1 MSRQSVVSTGGKRF
15 SKPQSQVCQVR
26 CGDKH
31 AENFVAEMLKQSASQ
46 CLAVDGQQYL
56 RPPQALGKLQ
66 YRCDMPQLTGFA
78 GIPAF
83 MKLAY
88 SLGLSNRVADLPLSK
103 RQSRYSPGKLCEVMI
118 AILAG
123 GLERVSHID
132 DVTHD
137 PGLCAALGVERLPDQ
152 ATLSRFFRD
161 VTEQTVKFLRQ
172 ANRHF
177 SRQSA
182 TFKQTLKRLVVD
194 GDTRVVGV
202 YGKQEGTKRCPRN
215 DGRAQYTFEITTLR
229 NSHDILDGGLLEGA
243 THPAPLFAERFEAV
257 VEQLSE
263 KCDELIF
270 CGDAAWHSA
279 AIVQQIE
286 AADSSEQVACACRY
300 AIRAQLNSRLLQA
313 IVALEEEA
321 WQACDEDTQIAQVQ
335 FAFVDTRS
343 GADDRLR
350 RHVVTRKLLPDKC
363 EEAGQRVLVPQP
375 RYEYFAIVT
384 SLNWKPRRVWGFYN
398 GRTTVEI
405 ILKEGALGFQ
415 MDHLPSARLAGNGV
429 FCQLL
434 ILAYNLVNLFRR
446 LCLPQRHCRH
456 HVQTLRRM
464 VLAVP
469 GYLRRSC
476 GGGLTI
482 HCTAQGPQAQLLPR
496 IMTALEYWLRPVA
509 SLWAAP
515 GLI

>member
-1 MSRQSVVSTGGKRF
+1 MV
-15 SKPQSQVCQVR
+15 
-26 CGDKH
+26 
-31 AENFVAEMLKQSASQ
+31 
-46 CLAVDGQQYL
+46 
-56 RPPQALGKLQ
+56 
-66 YRCDMPQLTGFA
+66 
-78 GIPAF
+78 
-83 MKLAY
+83 
-88 SLGLSNRVADLPLSK
+88 
-103 RQSRYSPGKLCEVMI
+103 

-137 PGLCAALGVERLPDQ
+137 PGLCAAVGVERLPDQ

-161 VTEQTVKFLRQ
+161 VSDPAVTFLRQ

-182 TFKQTLKRLVVD
+182 TFKQGLKRLVVD
-194 GDTRVVGV
+194 GDTRIVGV
-202 YGKQEGTKRCPRN
+202 YGKQEGSKRCPRN

-243 THPAPLFAERFEAV
+243 THPAPLFAERFAAV
-257 VEQLSE
+257 VEQLSS
-263 KCDELIF
+263 KCQELVF

-279 AIVQQIE
+279 AILQQIE
-286 AADSSEQVACACRY
+286 AADSSEEVACECKY
-300 AIRAQLNSRLLQA
+300 AIRAQINSRLLGA
-313 IVALEEEA
+313 IAALEEPA
-321 WQACDEDTQIAQVQ
+321 WRACGEDTEIAEVQ

-343 GADDRLR
+343 GADHRRR
-350 RHVVTRKLLPDKC
+350 RHVVTRKLLPDPA
-363 EEAGQRVLVPQP
+363 EGGQRVLVPQP

-384 SLNWKPRRVWGFYN
+384 SLNWKPKRVWHFYN

-446 LCLPQRHCRH
+446 LCLPQQHCRH

-469 GYLRRSC
+469 GYLRR
-476 GGGLTI
+476 GADGGLTI

-496 IMTALEYWLRPVA
+496 IVKALEYWLRPVA

-515 GLI
+515 GCT

>member
-1 MSRQSVVSTGGKRF
+1 MSRKHQGRKSGKRF
-15 SKPQSQVCQVR
+15 SKPKSQVAEAR
-26 CGDKH
+26 RGDKH
-31 AENFVAEMLKQSASQ
+31 AESFVADMLKQSASQ
-46 CLAVDGQQYL
+46 CLPLDGQEYV
-56 RPPQALGKLQ
+56 RPPEALGKLE
-66 YRCDMPQLTGFA
+66 YRCDMPQLSGFA

-103 RQSRYSPGKLCEVMI
+103 RRSRYSPAKLCEVMV

-137 PGLCAALGVERLPDQ
+137 PGLCAAVGVERLPDQ

-161 VTEQTVKFLRQ
+161 AGDHTVKFLRH
-172 ANRHF
+172 ANRQF
-177 SRQSA
+177 SRQTA
-182 TFKQTLKRLVVD
+182 TFKEGLTRLVVD

-202 YGKQEGTKRCPRN
+202 YGKQEGAKVCPRN
-215 DGRAQYTFEITTLR
+215 NGRAQYTFEITTLR

-243 THPAPLFAERFEAV
+243 THPAPLFVERFEALL
-257 VEQLSE
+257 EQLSG
-263 KCDELIF
+263 KCDELVF

-279 AIVQQIE
+279 AILQQIE
-286 AADSSEQVACACRY
+286 AADSSEDVACACRY
-300 AIRAQLNSRLLQA
+300 AIRAQLNNRLRQA
-313 IVALEEEA
+313 LAAIEEDA
-321 WQACDEDTQIAQVQ
+321 WKDCGEDTQIAEVQ
-335 FAFVDTRS
+335 FAFVETRS
-343 GADDRLR
+343 GADERLR
-350 RHVVTRKLLPDKC
+350 RHVVTRKVLPDKA
-363 EEAGQRVLVPQP
+363 EEAGQGVLVPLP

-384 SLNWKPRRVWGFYN
+384 NLAWKPQRVWHFYN
-398 GRTTVEI
+398 GRATVEI

-415 MDHLPSARLAGNGV
+415 MDHLPSSRLAGNGV

-434 ILAYNLVNLFRR
+434 ILAYNLVNVFRR
-446 LCLPQRHCRH
+446 LCLPKEHCRH

-469 GYLRRSC
+469 GYIRRDSE
-476 GGGLTI
+476 GLTI
-482 HCTAQGPQAQLLPR
+482 QCAARGPQAQLLPA
-496 IMTALEYWLRPVA
+496 IMSALEYWLGPVA

-515 GLI
+515 GST

>member
-1 MSRQSVVSTGGKRF
+1 MSRKHQGRKSGKRF
-15 SKPQSQVCQVR
+15 SKPNSQVVKAR
-26 CGDKH
+26 RGDKH
-31 AENFVAEMLKQSASQ
+31 AESFVADMLKQSASQ
-46 CLAVDGQQYL
+46 CLPLDGQEYVT
-56 RPPQALGKLQ
+56 PPEALGKLE
-66 YRCDMPQLTGFA
+66 YRCDMPQLSGFA

-103 RQSRYSPGKLCEVMI
+103 RRSLYSPAKLCEVMV

-137 PGLCAALGVERLPDQ
+137 PGLCAAVGVERLPDQ

-161 VTEQTVKFLRQ
+161 AGDHTVNFLRH
-172 ANRHF
+172 ANRQL
-177 SRQSA
+177 SRQTA
-182 TFKQTLKRLVVD
+182 TFKERLTRLVVD

-202 YGKQEGTKRCPRN
+202 YGKQEGAKVCPRN
-215 DGRAQYTFEITTLR
+215 NGRAQYTFEITTLR

-243 THPAPLFAERFEAV
+243 THPAPLFVERFEALL
-257 VEQLSE
+257 EQLSG
-263 KCDELIF
+263 KCEELVF

-279 AIVQQIE
+279 AILQQIE
-286 AADSSEQVACACRY
+286 AADSSEDVACRCKY
-300 AIRAQLNSRLLQA
+300 AIRAQGKSRLQQA
-313 IVALEEEA
+313 IAGIEQDA
-321 WQACDEDTQIAQVQ
+321 WKDCGEDTQIAEVQ

-343 GADDRLR
+343 GADERLR
-350 RHVVTRKLLPDKC
+350 RHVVTRKVLAEKC
-363 EEAGQRVLVPQP
+363 EEAGQGVLVPLP

-384 SLNWKPRRVWGFYN
+384 NLNWKPKRVWHFYN
-398 GRTTVEI
+398 GRATVEI

-415 MDHLPSARLAGNGV
+415 MDHLPSSRFAGNGV

-434 ILAYNLVNLFRR
+434 ILAYNLVNVFRR
-446 LCLPQRHCRH
+446 LCLPKEHCRH
-456 HVQTLRRM
+456 HVQTLRRK

-469 GYLRRSC
+469 GYIQRDSE
-476 GGGLTI
+476 GLTI
-482 HCTAQGPQAQLLPR
+482 QCAARGPQAQLLPA
-496 IMTALEYWLRPVA
+496 IMSALEYWLGPVA

-515 GLI
+515 GST